1 MSEINFS
8 SDVSK
13 PGESLPSSSGRP
25 TIVGNRTLLKDPMI
39 SADPQPEK
47 SEPMA
52 QRTRELSP
60 QVPTAPEAVE
70 KEVVAADKP
79 SQQPV
84 VENVAVEATDSIG
97 QNNATDREVGRQGGV
112 NLEEKQAQA
121 EQARQ
126 EKFDKLVEDK
136 TYFVKVGEHAHGSSA
151 MKKFALGFGL
161 LVAVLILADLAV
173 DTQLIKTSFKPPI
186 SVFNNK

>member
-1 MSEINFS
+1 MADSNFD
-8 SDVSK
+8 DVSK
-13 PGESLPSSSGRP
+13 PGKSMPSSSSRP
-25 TIVGNRTLLKDPMI
+25 TIVGNRTILKDPMI
-39 SADPQPEK
+39 STIPEPQS
-47 SEPMA
+47 SEPIV
-52 QRTRELSP
+52 QRTKELM
-60 QVPTAPEAVE
+60 PTQTEPP
-70 KEVVAADKP
+70 KEVVVDKP
-79 SQQPV
+79 AEQPAPEPV
-84 VENVAVEATDSIG
+84 KVEATDSIG
-97 QNNATDREVGRQGGV
+97 QDDTSGHDSRQHQGGV

-186 SVFNNK
+186 SFFNNK